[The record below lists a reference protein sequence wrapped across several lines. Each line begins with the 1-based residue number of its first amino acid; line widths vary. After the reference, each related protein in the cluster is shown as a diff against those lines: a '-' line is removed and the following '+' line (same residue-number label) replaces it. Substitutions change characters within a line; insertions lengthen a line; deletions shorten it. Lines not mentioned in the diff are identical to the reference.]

1 MTNAPFRRQ
10 WKIQGRNSPES
21 DLPADSRRVVVLY
34 FSLSFGHAEAGCVC
48 YPAGHGGSSR
58 TRGMAWRRATAVLP
72 GRGHDLP
79 DVNSW
84 TVAEETSHPE
94 APGGSQ
100 QNHFCRKRGWD
111 ACSTCGIFRSPPTCC
126 RVALGDAQHRARVG
140 TCTKGDPEG
149 CFHNKSLN

>member
-34 FSLSFGHAEAGCVC
+34 FSLSFGHAEAGRVC

-58 TRGMAWRRATAVLP
+58 TRGMAWRRATAVLA

-111 ACSTCGIFRSPPTCC
+111 VCSTCGIFRSPPTCC
-126 RVALGDAQHRARVG
+126 RGGSGRRPASCQSGYLHQGGPRGLLSQ
-140 TCTKGDPEG
+140 
-149 CFHNKSLN
+149 